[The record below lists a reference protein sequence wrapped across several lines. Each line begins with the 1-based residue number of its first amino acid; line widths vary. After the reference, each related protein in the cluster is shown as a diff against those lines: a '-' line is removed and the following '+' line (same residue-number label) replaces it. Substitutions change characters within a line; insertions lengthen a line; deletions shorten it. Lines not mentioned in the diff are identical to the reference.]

1 MRKVYMSFL
10 GLGDP
15 TKDDQGKIKG
25 YKSAR
30 YELNGQVS
38 HETKYIQVAEME
50 LLRGSVFDLV
60 LIVATKKSYEVHF
73 TPLQQQ
79 MELHGARPASLI
91 LEEDFSPQGQ
101 WTWFESILSS
111 FKPNDLLTVDLTHG
125 YRAIP
130 IIFSTAINFLQKAR
144 NIQLFAVYYG
154 AFVTKDQ
161 VAPIVDMK
169 DFYVV
174 NEWAE
179 AVSRLVEDAD
189 ARNLAQVAEK
199 SSGFHV
205 GELNDPELVKALDE
219 LTNAVRNVDVN
230 TVAEKANKAL
240 SLVQQNRKTASATGR
255 LLLDLV
261 LDKFKTLTME
271 VPVSGYYDSDYYR
284 VQLAIAKLLH
294 EHRLYM
300 QTFTVLR
307 EFIGSLAMVFRQKQ
321 RMTNADGRKC
331 RLMYGEI
338 FIQMI
343 QWPKDE
349 WKFDQKKQELVYK
362 LLPLYKELDHL
373 GVVDRLRS
381 FMKDLSDF
389 RNGFDHAWTS
399 RIADF
404 NGMQSRVN
412 LILAELEKVFD
423 LIVEEGLL
431 QRQILS
437 R

>member
-1 MRKVYMSFL
+1 MRNVFLSFL
-10 GLGDP
+10 GRGTYIKDRKVFDYHP
-15 TKDDQGKIKG
+15 TTYVLEGRISSKT
-25 YKSAR
+25 R
-30 YELNGQVS
+30 FV
-38 HETKYIQVAEME
+38 QVAEIE
-50 LLRGSVFDLV
+50 LIGGSSFDLV
-60 LIVATKKSYEVHF
+60 LILATQQSYDDHFNNLRQEMKKF
-73 TPLQQQ
+73 GATPQ
-79 MELHGARPASLI
+79 PLI
-91 LEEDFSPQGQ
+91 LSDDLGAKGQ
-101 WTWFESILSS
+101 WALFEKVL
-111 FKPNDLLTVDLTHG
+111 KCMKTEDRLTIDMTHG
-125 YRAIP
+125 YRSTPIVFSAAIH
-130 IIFSTAINFLQKAR
+130 FLQKAKK
-144 NIQLFAVYYG
+144 IELVAAYYG
-154 AFVTKDQ
+154 AFEVDRSKP
-161 VAPIVDMK
+161 PIVDMK

-240 SLVQQNRKTASATGR
+240 NLVQQNRKTASATGR

-261 LDKFKTLTME
+261 LDKFKTLTTE

-284 VQLAIAKLLH
+284 IQLAIAKLLH

-300 QTFTVLR
+300 QTFTVMR
-307 EFIGSLAMVFRQKQ
+307 EFIGSLAMIFRQKQ